1 MPPQRTQV
9 LAVTRP
15 AGVPLLIN
23 DRVDVCLASGADG
36 VHVGQSDLAAVYT
49 LSSPLIGRPL
59 PWFARWTCAACS
71 GPTASSASRCGAG
84 SPKTLNPKKP
94 KP

>member
-36 VHVGQSDLAAVYT
+36 VHVGQSDLAAVDVRR
-49 LSSPLIGRPL
+49 LLGPDRILGVSVRRRL
-59 PWFARWTCAACS
+59 P
-71 GPTASSASRCGAG
+71 
-84 SPKTLNPKKP
+84 
-94 KP
+94 